1 MLKNLLIFTYF
12 FLYKTIINYQGFVES
27 SLTVHLSESDRKS
40 HRIISMKKNKRQTT
54 QSIKKLV
61 IVGDS
66 DCARTLE
73 LPTVTIPIDQKTIH
87 LTLVDVSGTEHL
99 HDLRSLIYNETHIIL
114 ICFSVDSPASA
125 GNVLNKWVPEIRI
138 QCNRCPII
146 LVACKVDLRTDA
158 RTIAT
163 LSTRDEAPVTTEK
176 GQQIAAEIKAN
187 AYMEC
192 SAKTHEGVQDLLLE
206 AARLLSKQH
215 SHRTVKCRCILQ

>member
-1 MLKNLLIFTYF
+1 
-12 FLYKTIINYQGFVES
+12 
-27 SLTVHLSESDRKS
+27 
-40 HRIISMKKNKRQTT
+40 ISMKKNKRQTT

-66 DCARTLE
+66 DCGKRSLLFSFSTNEFITDYTARTLE